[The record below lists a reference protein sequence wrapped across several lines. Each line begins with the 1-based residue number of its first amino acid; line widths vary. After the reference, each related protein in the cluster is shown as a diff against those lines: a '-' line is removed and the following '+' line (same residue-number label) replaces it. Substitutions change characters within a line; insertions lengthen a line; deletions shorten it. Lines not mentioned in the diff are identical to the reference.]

1 MPSGEPFFSLRA
13 RDYLGYPGLNGMAGF
28 AARTTAQVFK
38 IGDLVR
44 VPDRSGSVTIGAS
57 FHLDF
62 GAGSLKS
69 CLHSDHRLLPRDIE
83 SGIFL
88 AVTRNII
95 VLSYG
100 SATAVSTYISSK
112 LQYISRGSKDDRAA
126 VRNS

>member
-69 CLHSDHRLLPRDIE
+69 CLHSDHRLLPRDI
-83 SGIFL
+83 
-88 AVTRNII
+88 ATRNIFGRNQKYYCAI
-95 VLSYG
+95 VRLRHSGVNLYFEQVAIYL
-100 SATAVSTYISSK
+100 ATVEG
-112 LQYISRGSKDDRAA
+112 R
-126 VRNS
+126 